1 MSILKAIFKE
11 AILFG
16 NYRHFRVEVIFR
28 ANEHANLLG
37 GSPKN
42 RAGGKIRVVITRVL
56 QWSPVEI
63 MRFTRGS
70 PLGGNAAFAASV
82 ATTLFRTART
92 PYRQAVWEK
101 AIWKCN
107 KMHLYNRLP
116 LLWS

>member
-1 MSILKAIFKE
+1 MALRLSILKAIFKE

-16 NYRHFRVEVIFR
+16 NYRHFGAKAIFR

-37 GSPKN
+37 VSPEK
-42 RAGGKIRVVITRVL
+42 RAEGKIRVVITRVL

-70 PLGGNAAFAASV
+70 PLGGNAAFAAYV

-92 PYRQAVWEK
+92 PYRQAVWGIMLHVLDQN
-101 AIWKCN
+101 AA
-107 KMHLYNRLP
+107 
-116 LLWS
+116 